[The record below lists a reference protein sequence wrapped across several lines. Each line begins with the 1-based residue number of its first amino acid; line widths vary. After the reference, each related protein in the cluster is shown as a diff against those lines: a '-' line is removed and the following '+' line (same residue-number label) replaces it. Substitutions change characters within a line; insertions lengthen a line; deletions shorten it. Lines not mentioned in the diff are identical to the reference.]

1 MEKPNRSDEMKIL
14 FHIYN
19 NAAKVTIF
27 LNYALF
33 ICVIHNGICFTL
45 VHKHNFSLCSK
56 YSLNVKIWFLCIP
69 LKDIDP
75 VSWKILRQTI
85 AAGSIIFD
93 LLFCA
98 FLPLQYMIH
107 VIF

>member
-1 MEKPNRSDEMKIL
+1 MEKPNRSDGITIL
-14 FHIYN
+14 FCVYN
-19 NAAKVTIF
+19 NTA
-27 LNYALF
+27 
-33 ICVIHNGICFTL
+33 ICIIPNGTCYTL
-45 VHKHNFSLCSK
+45 VHKHNFSICSK
-56 YSLNVKIWFLCIP
+56 YALNVKIWFLCIP

-107 VIF
+107 AIF